1 MKYDLIVIGGGPGGY
16 VAAIRSAQLGKQA
29 VVVEEDT
36 LGGVCMN
43 RGCIPTKYLL
53 NQTKKYKDIKDNKN
67 FTGPVDQI
75 GYDWDQV
82 LAGKQKIVARLI
94 KGTEFLLQNN
104 GVKVIQGKALLLPD
118 HKIQV
123 IQEDKKLLLE
133 AENIILATGSR
144 PAELQFLKINGKDI
158 LSSRDALE
166 LKKIPESMVI
176 IGAGATGLEM
186 GVIFQRMGTD
196 VIVLELMAG
205 ILPGC
210 DVEMVTRLERLLKR
224 QGMKIHTMMSVE
236 KLDRVK
242 GSVRLTGRSLKDN
255 KPFEFKSEKVLSAVG
270 RKPNSEVFQNVDDR
284 IRFDQNGFIQVN
296 ARLETGLPGVYAIGD
311 VIGGRLLAHKASN
324 EGIIAA
330 ENAAGL
336 DHDMRYHALPSA
348 VFTDP
353 EFASVG
359 MTQEEAED
367 SGLDVRIGKFSLQAN
382 GRALTIGKPDGMV
395 KIIADKK
402 GKVVGAHILA
412 PDAGDL
418 ITEMT
423 LAVEKGLTVDSLSSC
438 IHIHPTLSEA
448 VMEACLNADNRA
460 IHMMNK

>member
-16 VAAIRSAQLGKQA
+16 VAAIRSAQLGKQV

-67 FTGPVDQI
+67 FVGPVDQI

-104 GVKVIQGKALLLPD
+104 GVKVIQGKALPLPD

-186 GVIFQRMGTD
+186 GVIFQRMGTN

-210 DVEMVTRLERLLKR
+210 DVEMVTRLERLLNR

-236 KLDRVK
+236 KVDKIK

-255 KPFEFKSEKVLSAVG
+255 KPFEFKSEKVLLAVG

-284 IRFDQNGFIQVN
+284 IIFDQNGFIQVN

-311 VIGGRLLAHKASN
+311 VIGGKLLAHKASN
-324 EGIIAA
+324 EGIISA

-336 DHDMRYHALPSA
+336 DHNMRYHALPSA

-367 SGLDVRIGKFSLQAN
+367 SGLDVRIGKFLLQAN

-395 KIIADKK
+395 KIIADKE

-423 LAVEKGLTVDSLSSC
+423 LAVEKGLTLDSLSSC

-460 IHMMNK
+460 IHMINK

>member
-16 VAAIRSAQLGKQA
+16 VAAIRSAQLGKQV
-29 VVVEEDT
+29 VVVEEAT

-43 RGCIPTKYLL
+43 SGCIPTKYLL
-53 NQTKKYKDIKDNKN
+53 NQTKKYKDIKANKN

-104 GVKVIQGKALLLPD
+104 CVTVIQGKALLLPD

-144 PAELQFLKINGKDI
+144 PTELQFLKINGKDI

-176 IGAGATGLEM
+176 IGAGAVGLEM

-224 QGMKIHTMMSVE
+224 QGMKIHTMRNVE
-236 KLDRVK
+236 KVDRVK
-242 GSVRLTGRSLKDN
+242 GSMRLTGRSLKDN
-255 KPFEFKSEKVLSAVG
+255 KPFEFKSEKILSAIG

-284 IRFDQNGFIQVN
+284 IIFDQNGFIQVN

-311 VIGGRLLAHKASN
+311 VIGGKLLAHKASN

-336 DHDMRYHALPSA
+336 DHDMRYNAFPYA

-367 SGLDVRIGKFSLQAN
+367 NGLDIRIGKFSLQAN

-395 KIIADKK
+395 KIIADKT

-412 PDAGDL
+412 PDASDL

-423 LAVEKGLTVDSLSSC
+423 LAVKKGLTLDSLSSC
-438 IHIHPTLSEA
+438 IYIHPTLSEA

-460 IHMMNK
+460 IHMINK